1 MIRRTKMK
9 RRVSAMDVRKKFGEI
24 LESVFYRGD
33 EIVIERAGKT
43 MGVIV
48 PADRY
53 EAIER
58 SRQRLFEL
66 VEKNWERNK
75 DVPYERIERDVD
87 KAVGEVRRT
96 GSR

>member
-1 MIRRTKMK
+1 MK